1 MTSALLLAQSKARFN
16 SPRGPLTVEDLFDL
30 PLTGPF
36 SLDSIS
42 TIVLAEQDAQPRK
55 SLVSISTKP
64 ANKIAD
70 AKVEVLTA
78 IIEFKQTQLEAK
90 EKQAI
95 NKQRKAKLMDQLANI
110 EKGDIEKMSK
120 EDVLKELA
128 SLD

>member
-1 MTSALLLAQSKARFN
+1 MTAALLLAQNKARFN

-30 PLTGPF
+30 PLTGLF

-55 SLVSISTKP
+55 SLVATTK
-64 ANKIAD
+64 AHNKLAD
-70 AKVEVLTA
+70 AKVEVLTE

-90 EKQAI
+90 EKQALS
-95 NKQRKAKLMDQLANI
+95 KQRKAKLMDQLANI

-128 SLD
+128 NLD

>member
-1 MTSALLLAQSKARFN
+1 MTAPLLLALNKARFN

-30 PLTGPF
+30 PLTGNF

-55 SLVSISTKP
+55 SLVTTTKVQ
-64 ANKIAD
+64 NKIAD

-78 IIEFKQTQLEAK
+78 IIEYKQAQLEAK
-90 EKQAI
+90 EKLAL
-95 NKQRKAKLMDQLANI
+95 NKQRKAKLMDQLADI
-110 EKGDIEKMSK
+110 EKGEISKMSK

-128 SLD
+128 NLD

>member
-1 MTSALLLAQSKARFN
+1 MTAALLLAQSKVRFN

-55 SLVSISTKP
+55 SLVTTTKAP
-64 ANKIAD
+64 NKIAD

-90 EKQAI
+90 EKLAL

>member
-1 MTSALLLAQSKARFN
+1 MTAALLLAQSKARFN
-16 SPRGPLTVEDLFDL
+16 STRGPLTVEDLFDL

-55 SLVSISTKP
+55 SLVTTTKAP
-64 ANKIAD
+64 NKIAD

-78 IIEFKQTQLEAK
+78 IIEYKQTQLEVK
-90 EKQAI
+90 EKQAL
-95 NKQRKAKLMDQLANI
+95 NKQRKVKLMDQLANI

-128 SLD
+128 NLE